1 MVDSFKAFMQKN
13 QEIVRIKIS
22 FGSFSCSN
30 MNHVNVLAITIGGSV
45 AAAAASDWKM

>member
-13 QEIVRIKIS
+13 QEIVQIKIS

-30 MNHVNVLAITIGGSV
+30 MNHANVLAMTIGGSV
-45 AAAAASDWKM
+45 AAASSSDWKM